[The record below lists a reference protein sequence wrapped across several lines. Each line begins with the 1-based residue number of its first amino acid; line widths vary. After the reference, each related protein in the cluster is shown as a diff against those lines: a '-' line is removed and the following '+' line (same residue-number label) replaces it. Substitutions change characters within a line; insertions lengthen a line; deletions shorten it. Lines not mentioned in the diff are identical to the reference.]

1 MSIGLIGKKSGMSRL
16 FLEDG
21 ESVPVTAVSVCGNF
35 VAGIKT
41 KDKNGYNA
49 LLISKTE
56 KSKNINKSKSEFFKK
71 INFIFWIFGHHGVFL
86 VEKNILFLRTWIK
99 RKKLKL

>member
-35 VAGIKT
+35 IADIKT
-41 KDKNGYNA
+41 KEKNGYNA
-49 LLISKTE
+49 LVVSKTK
-56 KSKNINKSKSEFFKK
+56 KSNNLKIHPELQTESPEAFRSLSRPKKNI
-71 INFIFWIFGHHGVFL
+71 H
-86 VEKNILFLRTWIK
+86 
-99 RKKLKL
+99 

>member
-35 VAGIKT
+35 IAE
-41 KDKNGYNA
+41 KD
-49 LLISKTE
+49 TE
-56 KSKNINKSKSEFFKK
+56 KMVTMHLLYQKPPNQIYQKQSD
-71 INFIFWIFGHHGVFL
+71 FI
-86 VEKNILFLRTWIK
+86 
-99 RKKLKL
+99 KKLT